1 MTFSSLDSL
10 RFPKGSDTSC
20 YRQTL
25 LKSSAPERKYSQM
38 RELLVHTAEEK
49 KKKHRKENGRNERN
63 TQDNRSYWYLNSEG
77 KGGGADGR
85 ER

>member
-1 MTFSSLDSL
+1 MMTFSPLDFL

-49 KKKHRKENGRNERN
+49 KKKSTEKKMGEM
-63 TQDNRSYWYLNSEG
+63 
-77 KGGGADGR
+77 R
-85 ER
+85 ETHKITEAIGT